1 MAKMNFNK
9 IYIDENIFYI
19 KDFID
24 RESLSILKKDIE
36 EQSVVNKNHEG
47 LYHDILSFSTKQSQL
62 IWNKITSDLEFIFD
76 NDIEYLYDFP
86 PRPYVIKYVN
96 RSTSPELSHWA
107 MVPHSDNGAYESDP
121 GKDSNNVL
129 KGIVIYIT
137 DDFDGGEIVYVNKEI
152 EFSPKAGYL
161 VCHPG
166 SEEYKHGVNRFT
178 GGDRIIVTGFVH
190 ERKKPN

>member
-1 MAKMNFNK
+1 MEKMNFNK

-47 LYHDILSFSTKQSQL
+47 LYHDILSFSTEQSQL
-62 IWNKITSDLEFIFD
+62 IWNRIKSDLESIFD
-76 NDIEYLYDFP
+76 NDSEYLYDFSDI
-86 PRPYVIKYVN
+86 PYAIKYVN
-96 RSTSPELSHWA
+96 RNMNTELNHWA
-107 MVPHSDNGAYESDP
+107 MYPHADNSEYESNQDL
-121 GKDSNNVL
+121 SEHNIL

-137 DDFDGGEIVYVNKEI
+137 DDFEGGEIIYINKKI
-152 EFSPKAGYL
+152 ELKPKAGYL
-161 VCHPG
+161 VCHSG
-166 SEEYKHGVNRFT
+166 SEEYAHGVKSFT
-178 GGDRIIVTGFVH
+178 GGDRVVITGFVH